1 LPWHPCLQQLHLR
14 PLHPCPLLPRLL
26 QQLSLLLLHLRPLH
40 PCPLLPRLLQQLS
53 LLLRQRQPHLL
64 LQLSLPLGPHQLCP
78 L

>member
-1 LPWHPCLQQLHLR
+1 VQLQQLAQHRRNPLPWHPCLQQ
-14 PLHPCPLLPRLL
+14 
-26 QQLSLLLLHLRPLH
+26 LHLRPLH